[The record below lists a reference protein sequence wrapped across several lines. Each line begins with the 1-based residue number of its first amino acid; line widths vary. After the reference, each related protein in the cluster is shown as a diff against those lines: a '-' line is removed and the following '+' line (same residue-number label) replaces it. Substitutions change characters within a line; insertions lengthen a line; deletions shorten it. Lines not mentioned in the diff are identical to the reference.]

1 LASYSSPG
9 PEETVILIIS
19 LLWLFSEIVGGKI
32 IPRLRGGGTVKARGD
47 RGSRLIIWVSIFVSI
62 AIASS
67 FGTNGVTPMPEPF
80 FYLGIVL
87 MLAGIVFRQWALWV
101 LGRFF
106 STTVRILSDHRMV
119 TNGPYRVVRH
129 PSYTGALLTLLGL
142 GLGSRTWAGTL
153 IIMVLFGIV
162 YNYRISIEEKALKA
176 EFGQEYVSYAK
187 RTKRLIPFLF

>member
-1 LASYSSPG
+1 LNQYSSLD
-9 PEETVILIIS
+9 PEETIILIIS

-47 RGSRLIIWVSIFVSI
+47 RGSGLIIWVSIFVSI
-62 AIASS
+62 AIASF
-67 FGTNGVTPMPEPF
+67 FGTNGVTPLPEAF
-80 FYLGIVL
+80 LYLGIVL
-87 MLAGIVFRQWALWV
+87 MLAGIGFRQWAIWV

-119 TNGPYRVVRH
+119 TNGPYRLVRH
-129 PSYTGALLTLLGL
+129 PSYTGALLTLVGL

-153 IIMVLFGIV
+153 IIVVLFGIV
-162 YNYRISIEEKALKA
+162 YNYRISVEEKALRA

>member
-1 LASYSSPG
+1 LNQYSSPG

-62 AIASS
+62 AIASF
-67 FGTNGVTPMPEPF
+67 FGTNEVTPLPEPF

-87 MLAGIVFRQWALWV
+87 MLAGIAFRQWAIWV

-106 STTVRILSDHRMV
+106 STTVRILSDHKMV
-119 TNGPYRVVRH
+119 TNGPYRIVRH
-129 PSYTGALLTLLGL
+129 PSYTGALLTLVGL

-153 IIMVLFGIV
+153 IIMILFGIV

-176 EFGQEYVSYAK
+176 EFGQEYNSYAK